1 MGWGTDASPLSAL
14 SSAELTL
21 RTAKHGRSSGAGF
34 LTPGHSARSGS
45 GGYGLRHGRSSGAVF
60 LTPVTP
66 HDPGLV
72 VTDYGMAAARV
83 LSS

>member
-21 RTAKHGRSSGAGF
+21 RTAK
-34 LTPGHSARSGS
+34 
-45 GGYGLRHGRSSGAVF
+45 HGRSSGAVF